1 MAINKQGEIYIWGYK
16 YNKTPTKIVNKK
28 TNSSQMHNSINA
40 KSKEIYTT
48 KLLNSTVC
56 AISSVMPLFPAISAT
71 AGSPRFIFLADIH
84 LITYPPSSNSATPSR
99 NQLLGGDA
107 QFPWRFNPIIFVSWC
122 IK

>member
-1 MAINKQGEIYIWGYK
+1 MLKNKHQQYSASTSCPLLSVVPANQQKLSIKNLTALK
-16 YNKTPTKIVNKK
+16 Y
-28 TNSSQMHNSINA
+28 TNQ
-40 KSKEIYTT
+40 IYTM